1 MHMSAD
7 LYYAVEL
14 ISVIKAS
21 RVITI
26 EGKNQ
31 SPTVTSSTHNIDDPL
46 PHPLLQLSSYILHI
60 SNKHLYMS
68 YIMHTVHLRCMLSH
82 TMSQ

>member
-1 MHMSAD
+1 MVKGSLFKNLRRSDNNIHRCILYRAMHMSAD

-31 SPTVTSSTHNIDDPL
+31 SPTVTSNTHNTDDPL
-46 PHPLLQLSSYILHI
+46 PHP
-60 SNKHLYMS
+60 
-68 YIMHTVHLRCMLSH
+68 
-82 TMSQ
+82 